1 MSFEKRFEAAFDAGL
16 TDIKFFIRR
25 GKEVTVDKLKS
36 DAMAFQEAIDN
47 GNVKQVEGVD

>member
-16 TDIKFFIRR
+16 TDIKFFVRR
-25 GKEVTVDKLKS
+25 GESPTVEKLKS

-47 GNVKQVEGVD
+47 NKVKQVEGVD